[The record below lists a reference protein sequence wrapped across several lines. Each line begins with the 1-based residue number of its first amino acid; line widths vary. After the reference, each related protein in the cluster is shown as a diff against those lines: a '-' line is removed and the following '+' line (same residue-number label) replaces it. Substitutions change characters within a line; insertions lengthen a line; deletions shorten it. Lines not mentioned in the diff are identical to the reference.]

1 MYADLSNLIF
11 QKDKNAVYYVLD
23 YLNNSAEHVVPKSI
37 EKLCQQESS
46 KILTWMETMNVLTPN
61 VGLLIMKS
69 ILPISVQVQSK
80 GSGRWIAFSKLSI
93 KSMPIEY
100 YAYLYLLSFNWPFDN
115 HAIEFMRIAFYPL
128 HKAASEG
135 RLDYDIWKYI
145 SPYTEELPIWL
156 DWDRCKKLRKA
167 IVKRIKNSY
176 LDVDFIKDFT
186 PDKELN
192 KELIKIWKK

>member
-1 MYADLSNLIF
+1 
-11 QKDKNAVYYVLD
+11 
-23 YLNNSAEHVVPKSI
+23 
-37 EKLCQQESS
+37 
-46 KILTWMETMNVLTPN
+46 
-61 VGLLIMKS
+61 
-69 ILPISVQVQSK
+69 
-80 GSGRWIAFSKLSI
+80 
-93 KSMPIEY
+93 MPIEY